1 MVTLQTADNALKE
14 VYLGVVT
21 DQLNTSINPLLAKI
35 NQTTSDVWGKEIR
48 KLAPYGINGG
58 IGAGDEDGSLP
69 SAAGNNYAQ
78 FVLELKNLYGKI
90 EISDKAIR
98 ASQNSAGAFVNLLN
112 AEMEGLIKA
121 SSFNFGRMLYGDGT
135 GILAKISNNTA
146 TTLTLDSVTNII
158 EGMVVDIVKT
168 DGTVY
173 SGGSSVRITSI
184 NRSTKVATIN
194 TTLTAEA
201 LKSTEDTSYAICVQ
215 GSYGKELTGLS
226 AIFKDSGTLY
236 GLDRSLYSWMIP
248 YIKNIKTST
257 QTTDISDIIMQTAID
272 QLDEVSDS
280 KVDFIV
286 CSAGVKRNYQEYF
299 NSYRTNVDI
308 MELTGGYKAI
318 SYNGIPVVSDRFVKP
333 NTMYLLNTKQFNLH
347 QLCDWQ
353 WLEGEDGRVIKQTQN
368 KPTYTATLVKY
379 ADIICDQPSGQAM
392 IEGITES

>member
-1 MVTLQTADNALKE
+1 
-14 VYLGVVT
+14 
-21 DQLNTSINPLLAKI
+21 
-35 NQTTSDVWGKEIR
+35 
-48 KLAPYGINGG
+48 
-58 IGAGDEDGSLP
+58 
-69 SAAGNNYAQ
+69 
-78 FVLELKNLYGKI
+78 
-90 EISDKAIR
+90 
-98 ASQNSAGAFVNLLN
+98 
-112 AEMEGLIKA
+112 
-121 SSFNFGRMLYGDGT
+121 
-135 GILAKISNNTA
+135 
-146 TTLTLDSVTNII
+146 
-158 EGMVVDIVKT
+158 
-168 DGTVY
+168 
-173 SGGSSVRITSI
+173 
-184 NRSTKVATIN
+184 
-194 TTLTAEA
+194 
-201 LKSTEDTSYAICVQ
+201 
-215 GSYGKELTGLS
+215 
-226 AIFKDSGTLY
+226 
-236 GLDRSLYSWMIP
+236 MIP